1 MGSNLLFRY
10 LENTLGLTRVS
21 RDFFAAEASD
31 QPMQSLPVEPRRRRC
46 FLVYA
51 ETLDK
56 PSLVEMANKLKQAVE
71 TEFSKLGMANDVEVL
86 WWNLREQA
94 GRPDGNI
101 LLCLDFGSDFRET
114 VQPGQTHGV
123 VRLPRLQEIH
133 ENPLAKR
140 EAWKQIQMGIGESA
154 NSTLV

>member
-10 LENTLGLTRVS
+10 LENTLGLARVS
-21 RDFFAAEASD
+21 RDFFAAEAPD

-140 EAWKQIQMGIGESA
+140 EAWKQIQLGIGESA